1 MNSQAPKETWS
12 PMNSFTQVGAYGT
25 TCNTSCSSRQ
35 YNRKRAG
42 IDALVRGS
50 STRFFSSQDLDWNGV
65 CLEFHDASPT
75 ERSAASSADHVIALF
90 TNHRARG
97 ESEISPGRFA
107 PYSYSPGAIN
117 VFPAGSIPACR
128 PVTHTKM
135 IICSIDPSL
144 VSELSAESDLRHKTE
159 FRHRRNLRDSSL
171 GNLITLLADEARSGG
186 TSGRLYV
193 ELLTRALALRFL
205 GLASDTRDFKLVRRS
220 KLPTFALSR
229 VLEKMELEAAED
241 LDLHTLARESG
252 YSKSQFLRMFR
263 ASMGC
268 SPHQWL
274 IQLRI
279 ERVKQMLRRGSIPLI
294 EIAAACGFS
303 SHAHLST
310 SFRKAVG
317 VSPNQYRRVPDLF
330 M

>member
-144 VSELSAESDLRHKTE
+144 VSELSAESDLPHKTE

-279 ERVKQMLRRGSIPLI
+279 ERAKQMLRRGSIPLI

>member
-1 MNSQAPKETWS
+1 
-12 PMNSFTQVGAYGT
+12 
-25 TCNTSCSSRQ
+25 
-35 YNRKRAG
+35 
-42 IDALVRGS
+42 
-50 STRFFSSQDLDWNGV
+50 
-65 CLEFHDASPT
+65 
-75 ERSAASSADHVIALF
+75 
-90 TNHRARG
+90 
-97 ESEISPGRFA
+97 
-107 PYSYSPGAIN
+107 
-117 VFPAGSIPACR
+117 
-128 PVTHTKM
+128 M

-144 VSELSAESDLRHKTE
+144 VSELSAESDLPHKTE
-159 FRHRRNLRDSSL
+159 FSRRTNLRDSSL

-279 ERVKQMLRRGSIPLI
+279 ERAKQMLRRGSIPLI

-303 SHAHLST
+303 SHAHLSR

-317 VSPNQYRRVPDLF
+317 VAPNQYRRVPDLF

>member
-1 MNSQAPKETWS
+1 MNR
-12 PMNSFTQVGAYGT
+12 FTQVEACET
-25 TCNTSCSSRQ
+25 TRITSCSSRQ
-35 YNRKRAG
+35 YDRKRAG

-75 ERSAASSADHVIALF
+75 ERSEASSADHVIALF

-107 PYSYSPGAIN
+107 PYSYSPGVIN

-144 VSELSAESDLRHKTE
+144 VSELSAESDLPHKTE
-159 FRHRRNLRDSSL
+159 FSRRTNLHDSSL

-193 ELLTRALALRFL
+193 ELLTRALALRVSR
-205 GLASDTRDFKLVRRS
+205 LASDTRDFKLVRRS

-229 VLEKMELEAAED
+229 VLERMELEAAED

-279 ERVKQMLRRGSIPLI
+279 ERAKQMLRRGSIPLI

-303 SHAHLST
+303 SHAHLSR

-317 VSPNQYRRVPDLF
+317 VAPNQYRRVPDLF
-330 M
+330 MQT